1 LNEQVNPGS
10 DLEFPELEPAG
21 ICEPAD
27 DLMEGSAFVFNL
39 SPRTTKEIHQK
50 SFSFH

>member
-1 LNEQVNPGS
+1 LNDHANPCS

-27 DLMEGSAFVFNL
+27 DLMQGSEFLFSL
-39 SPRTTKEIHQK
+39 CPQTTKEIHQK
-50 SFSFH
+50 SFSTH